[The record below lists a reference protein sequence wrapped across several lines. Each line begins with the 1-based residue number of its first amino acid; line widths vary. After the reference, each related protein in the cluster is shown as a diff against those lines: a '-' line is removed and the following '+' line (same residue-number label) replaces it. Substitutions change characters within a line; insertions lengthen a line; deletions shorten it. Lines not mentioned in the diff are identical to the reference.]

1 MSSVKVTLVAAV
13 AANGIIGRDGGMPWH
28 LPADLAHF
36 KAVTMG
42 KTLLMGRRTHEAIGR
57 ALPGRLNLVL
67 SRDARYRAAGCQ
79 VVASLEEAMAVAKGA
94 GADELMVIGGGR
106 VYADT
111 LPMASRILLTEVKA
125 DVEGDTAFP
134 ALDPAVW
141 REVARQEREADEWNP
156 CHLAFVELVRRP

>member
-1 MSSVKVTLVAAV
+1 MKLTLVAAV

-42 KTLLMGRRTHEAIGR
+42 KPLLMGRRTHEAIGR

-67 SRDARYRAAGCQ
+67 SRDARYRAAGCR
-79 VVASLEEAMAVAKGA
+79 VVTSLEEAMAVAKGA

-106 VYADT
+106 VYADA

-141 REVARQEREADEWNP
+141 REVARQEREADERNP

>member
-1 MSSVKVTLVAAV
+1 VKITLVAAV
-13 AANGIIGRDGGMPWH
+13 AAHGIIGRDGGMPWH

-36 KAVTMG
+36 KAATMG
-42 KTLLMGRRTHEAIGR
+42 KPLLMGRRTHEAIGR

-141 REVARQEREADEWNP
+141 REVARQEREADERNP

>member
-1 MSSVKVTLVAAV
+1 VKVTLVAAV